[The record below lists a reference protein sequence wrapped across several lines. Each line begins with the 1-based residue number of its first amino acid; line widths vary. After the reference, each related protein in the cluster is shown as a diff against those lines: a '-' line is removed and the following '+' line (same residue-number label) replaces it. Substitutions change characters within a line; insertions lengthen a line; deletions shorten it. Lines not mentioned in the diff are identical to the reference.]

1 MMKRLDEP
9 VKKMTGVRFACG
21 VLAASMIGA
30 VAMAQDLPLTQGFMR
45 NQMHPLDPTR
55 DITNPVMEST
65 LHKPLPEQYIWTAA
79 DATAAGEKLV
89 YTFPGS
95 WCGVPT
101 LGADCTRCLPGIRA

>member
-30 VAMAQDLPLTQGFMR
+30 VAMAQDLPLTQGFAR

-65 LHKPLPEQYIWTAA
+65 LHQPLPEQYIWTAA
-79 DATAAGEKLV
+79 DASVDGEQLV
-89 YTFPGS
+89 YTSPGMMERI
-95 WCGVPT
+95 VQHYFRHQF
-101 LGADCTRCLPGIRA
+101 AN